1 LARKRAA
8 AKSQNKPR
16 PDAAQ
21 LKAIDRLLE
30 EGKYR
35 EAVPRIR
42 AALDRFPDH
51 GGLHR
56 ALVEALE
63 QSRGPQLAAVAA
75 FAWAECRPNSLPAQ
89 QALMG
94 LAISLGHLL
103 LADRTAAKVREL
115 GGQTPGFPLDS
126 ALTRSFL
133 EELGAPDASLDAV
146 VRFDIGRLHLEGQDF
161 AGALRWL
168 DGVDIPPARN
178 NRALA
183 LFHLDRI
190 DEARDAFLTNWERH
204 PDNLFALGWAVR
216 LRLYQGDAT
225 GALGLCTPLATSD
238 ARRPDDALAQ
248 VAVLLLLRQDQAAW
262 DAFERARDQEWF
274 DRHGDRTRAMVRH
287 VGACAASRLGNDD
300 AARRWWQAAS
310 DMGPDLALADANL
323 DAAGD
328 ASSPSRWP
336 GIFEYDNTL
345 PNVWIKA
352 LREDRAGGAGML
364 DTLSA
369 SNAYLEA
376 LYLGGDPTLRTLVR
390 FVIKHRVEHGDDAAA
405 RSLLTNLESMVEYE
419 DDARRLEGIK
429 QGIDRLDL
437 VKRFEQNMKAL
448 LRRGRKRS
456 KPSR

>member
-1 LARKRAA
+1 
-8 AKSQNKPR
+8 
-16 PDAAQ
+16 
-21 LKAIDRLLE
+21 
-30 EGKYR
+30 
-35 EAVPRIR
+35 
-42 AALDRFPDH
+42 
-51 GGLHR
+51 
-56 ALVEALE
+56 
-63 QSRGPQLAAVAA
+63 
-75 FAWAECRPNSLPAQ
+75 
-89 QALMG
+89 
-94 LAISLGHLL
+94 
-103 LADRTAAKVREL
+103 
-115 GGQTPGFPLDS
+115 
-126 ALTRSFL
+126 
-133 EELGAPDASLDAV
+133 
-146 VRFDIGRLHLEGQDF
+146 
-161 AGALRWL
+161 
-168 DGVDIPPARN
+168 
-178 NRALA
+178 
-183 LFHLDRI
+183 
-190 DEARDAFLTNWERH
+190 
-204 PDNLFALGWAVR
+204 
-216 LRLYQGDAT
+216 
-225 GALGLCTPLATSD
+225 
-238 ARRPDDALAQ
+238 
-248 VAVLLLLRQDQAAW
+248 
-262 DAFERARDQEWF
+262 
-274 DRHGDRTRAMVRH
+274 MVRH

-310 DMGPDLALADANL
+310 DMEPDLALADANL
-323 DAAGD
+323 DSAGD

-405 RSLLTNLESMVEYE
+405 RSLLSNLESMVEDE